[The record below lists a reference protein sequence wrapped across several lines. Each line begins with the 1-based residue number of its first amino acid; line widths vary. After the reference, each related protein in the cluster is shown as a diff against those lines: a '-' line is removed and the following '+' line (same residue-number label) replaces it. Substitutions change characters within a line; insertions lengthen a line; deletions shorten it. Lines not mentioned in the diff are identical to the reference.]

1 MVEGDDTE
9 IGPPTIPDQ
18 DIARQAVS
26 ALRGYVYQM
35 YASALAWAKLG
46 ADEILLLEVAEDFA
60 TVSSSALKL
69 TQTGDTRGS
78 GSITLRHPKIVAA
91 INSFWRF
98 KTANPGR
105 AVRLEF
111 LTTSPLGVESG
122 SSFMHGR
129 AGIEHWRDAARDEV
143 DLTQLRSFLLTLALE
158 VDLAAWLRN
167 APDYEVRTRLLR
179 GIRWEC
185 GEPPLAGLDELLNDA
200 TANLCAPAGIPPSEA
215 KALTNLMVLD
225 L

>member
-78 GSITLRHPKIVAA
+78 GPITLPHPKTFPPIHTF
-91 INSFWRF
+91 SRF
-98 KTANPGR
+98 
-105 AVRLEF
+105 
-111 LTTSPLGVESG
+111 
-122 SSFMHGR
+122 
-129 AGIEHWRDAARDEV
+129 D
-143 DLTQLRSFLLTLALE
+143 
-158 VDLAAWLRN
+158 
-167 APDYEVRTRLLR
+167 
-179 GIRWEC
+179 
-185 GEPPLAGLDELLNDA
+185 
-200 TANLCAPAGIPPSEA
+200 
-215 KALTNLMVLD
+215 
-225 L
+225 